1 MPLSYVIL
9 FAWIT
14 TTAGTLWGLFEL
26 ASGGMQIQDASM
38 AATIFM
44 LLGTLV
50 GATGTAAQQVIGYW
64 FGSSKGSADKTA
76 AMVKE

>member
-1 MPLSYVIL
+1 
-9 FAWIT
+9 
-14 TTAGTLWGLFEL
+14 
-26 ASGGMQIQDASM
+26 MQMQDASM